1 MKRVTIKDLADLL
14 QISTSTVSRA
24 LSNHPDISDAVKKR
38 VKEAA
43 ETFNYI
49 PNDFAIN
56 FRKKSTKVIGLIIPK
71 MSMFFVPSII
81 EGISAKLNKEGYQ
94 FFILSSEESLEIEK
108 EHLQTCANSR
118 VDGVLV
124 SLTAQTQNFDHFKKL
139 DDLGIPIVIF
149 DKTLAEQKY
158 DQVTFNNEKDSE
170 ECAKKLVAKN
180 CKKILA
186 IFGNKDL
193 EITEKRRKSFLAY
206 LEQFPEV
213 SCKSVFCDSAEMVKE
228 KLEILLEYESFD
240 GVFAMSDETL
250 AGLNYA
256 LKIKQLS
263 AKKFHIIA
271 ISEGIFPKYLNPHYE
286 FEKNDGIKMG
296 MLAANVLLE
305 KIKKSDYKTTS
316 NTYYI

>member
-1 MKRVTIKDLADLL
+1 MKRITIKDLADLL

-71 MSMFFVPSII
+71 MSMFFIPSII
-81 EGISAKLNKEGYQ
+81 EGISAKFNKEGYK

-108 EHLQTCANSR
+108 ENLQTCANSR
-118 VDGVLV
+118 VDGVLI
-124 SLTAQTQNFDHFKKL
+124 SLTSKTQDFAHFKKL
-139 DDLGIPIVIF
+139 DDLGIPVVLF
-149 DKTLAEQKY
+149 DKSLSEQKY
-158 DQVTFNNEKDSE
+158 DQVVFNNEKDAE
-170 ECAKKLVAKN
+170 ECAKKLVHYQCKN
-180 CKKILA
+180 ILA
-186 IFGNKDL
+186 IFGDKDL
-193 EITEKRRKSFLAY
+193 EITEKRKKSFENY
-206 LEQFPEV
+206 LNNYSEINY
-213 SCKSVFCDSAEMVKE
+213 KSIFCDSAEMVKE
-228 KLEILLEYESFD
+228 KLEIILEYEKFD
-240 GVFAMSDETL
+240 GIFAMSDETL

-256 LKIKQLS
+256 LKIRELS
-263 AKKFHIIA
+263 AKPYKIIA

-286 FEKNDGIKMG
+286 FIKNDGIKMG
-296 MLAANVLLE
+296 MMASSILLE
-305 KIKKSDYKTTS
+305 KIKNSDYKNF

>member
-1 MKRVTIKDLADLL
+1 MKRTTIKDLADLL

-56 FRKKSTKVIGLIIPK
+56 FRKKSSKVIGLIIPK

-94 FFILSSEESLEIEK
+94 FFMLSSEESVEIEK
-108 EHLQTCANSR
+108 ENLQTCANSR

-124 SLTAQTQNFDHFKKL
+124 SLTTQTQNFDHFKKL
-139 DDLGIPIVIF
+139 DDLEIPIVVF
-149 DKTLAEQKY
+149 DKCLSEDKY
-158 DQVTFNNEKDSE
+158 DQVIFNNEKDAE
-170 ECAKKLVAKN
+170 KCAKKLVEKN

-193 EITEKRRKSFLAY
+193 EITGKREKSFMAF
-206 LEQFPEV
+206 LEKYPDINCETI
-213 SCKSVFCDSAEMVKE
+213 FCDSAEQVKD
-228 KLEILLEYESFD
+228 KLEIILDYESFD
-240 GVFAMSDETL
+240 GIFAMSDETL

-256 LKIKQLS
+256 LKLKNIS
-263 AKKFHIIA
+263 AKQFKVVA
-271 ISEGIFPKYLNPHYE
+271 ISEGIFPKYLNPHFE
-286 FEKNDGIKMG
+286 FEKNDGIRMG
-296 MLAANVLLE
+296 MTAANILLE
-305 KIKKSDYKTTS
+305 KIKNPENKSAK
-316 NTYYI
+316 TYYI

>member
-1 MKRVTIKDLADLL
+1 MKRITIKDLADLL

-71 MSMFFVPSII
+71 MSMFFIPSII
-81 EGISAKLNKEGYQ
+81 EGISAIFNKEGYQ

-108 EHLQTCANSR
+108 ENLQTCANSR
-118 VDGVLV
+118 VDGVLI
-124 SLTAQTQNFDHFKKL
+124 SLTSKTQDFAHFKKL
-139 DDLGIPIVIF
+139 DDLGIPVVLF
-149 DKTLAEQKY
+149 DKSLSEQKY
-158 DQVTFNNEKDSE
+158 DQVVFNNEKDAE
-170 ECAKKLVAKN
+170 ECAKKLVHYQCKN
-180 CKKILA
+180 ILA
-186 IFGNKDL
+186 IFGDKDL
-193 EITEKRRKSFLAY
+193 EITEKRRKSFENY
-206 LEQFPEV
+206 LNNYSEINY
-213 SCKSVFCDSAEMVKE
+213 KSIFCDSAEMVKE
-228 KLEILLEYESFD
+228 KLEIILEYENFD
-240 GVFAMSDETL
+240 GIFAMSDETL

-256 LKIKQLS
+256 LKIRGLS
-263 AKKFHIIA
+263 AKPYKIIA

-286 FEKNDGIKMG
+286 FIKNDGIKMG
-296 MLAANVLLE
+296 MMAASILLE
-305 KIKKSDYKTTS
+305 KIKNSDYKNF

>member
-1 MKRVTIKDLADLL
+1 MKRITIKDLADLL

-71 MSMFFVPSII
+71 MSMFFIPSII
-81 EGISAKLNKEGYQ
+81 EGISAKFNKEGYK

-108 EHLQTCANSR
+108 ENLQTCANLR
-118 VDGVLV
+118 VDGVLI
-124 SLTAQTQNFDHFKKL
+124 SLTSKTQDFAHFKKL
-139 DDLGIPIVIF
+139 DDLGIPVVLF
-149 DKTLAEQKY
+149 DKSLSEQKY
-158 DQVTFNNEKDSE
+158 DQVVFNNEKDAE
-170 ECAKKLVAKN
+170 ECAKKLVHYQCKN
-180 CKKILA
+180 ILA
-186 IFGNKDL
+186 IFGDKDL
-193 EITEKRRKSFLAY
+193 EITEKRRKSFENY
-206 LEQFPEV
+206 LNNYSEINY
-213 SCKSVFCDSAEMVKE
+213 KSIFCDSAEMVKE
-228 KLEILLEYESFD
+228 KLEIILEYEKFD
-240 GVFAMSDETL
+240 GIFAMSDETL

-256 LKIKQLS
+256 LKIRGLS
-263 AKKFHIIA
+263 AKPYKIIA

-286 FEKNDGIKMG
+286 FIKNDGIKMG
-296 MLAANVLLE
+296 MMAASILLE
-305 KIKKSDYKTTS
+305 KIKNSDYKNF

>member
-1 MKRVTIKDLADLL
+1 MKRITIKDLADLL

-71 MSMFFVPSII
+71 MSMFFIPSII
-81 EGISAKLNKEGYQ
+81 EGISTKFNKEGYQ

-108 EHLQTCANSR
+108 ENLQTCANSR
-118 VDGVLV
+118 VDGVLI
-124 SLTAQTQNFDHFKKL
+124 SLTSKTQDFAHFKKL
-139 DDLGIPIVIF
+139 DDLGIPVVLF
-149 DKTLAEQKY
+149 DKSLSEQKY
-158 DQVTFNNEKDSE
+158 DQVVFNNEKDAE
-170 ECAKKLVAKN
+170 ECAKKLVHYQCKN
-180 CKKILA
+180 ILA
-186 IFGNKDL
+186 IFGDKDL
-193 EITEKRRKSFLAY
+193 EITEKRKKSFQNY
-206 LEQFPEV
+206 LNNYSEINY
-213 SCKSVFCDSAEMVKE
+213 KSIFCDSAEMVKE
-228 KLEILLEYESFD
+228 KLEIILEYEKFD
-240 GVFAMSDETL
+240 GIFAMSDETL

-256 LKIKQLS
+256 LKIRGLS
-263 AKKFHIIA
+263 AKPYKIIA

-286 FEKNDGIKMG
+286 FIKNDGIKMG
-296 MLAANVLLE
+296 MMASSILLE
-305 KIKKSDYKTTS
+305 KIKNSDYKNF

>member
-1 MKRVTIKDLADLL
+1 MKRITIKDLADLL

-71 MSMFFVPSII
+71 MSMFFIPSII
-81 EGISAKLNKEGYQ
+81 EGISAKFNKEGYK

-108 EHLQTCANSR
+108 KNLQTCANSR
-118 VDGVLV
+118 VDGVLI
-124 SLTAQTQNFDHFKKL
+124 SLTSKTQDFAHFKKL
-139 DDLGIPIVIF
+139 ADLGIPVVLF
-149 DKTLAEQKY
+149 DKSLSEQKY
-158 DQVTFNNEKDSE
+158 DQVVFNNEKDAE
-170 ECAKKLVAKN
+170 ECAKKLVHYQCKN
-180 CKKILA
+180 ILA
-186 IFGNKDL
+186 IFGDKDL
-193 EITEKRRKSFLAY
+193 EITEKRRKSFENY
-206 LEQFPEV
+206 LNNHSEINY
-213 SCKSVFCDSAEMVKE
+213 KSIFCDSAEMVKE
-228 KLEILLEYESFD
+228 KLEIILEYEKFD
-240 GVFAMSDETL
+240 GIFAMSDETL

-256 LKIKQLS
+256 LKIRGLS
-263 AKKFHIIA
+263 AKPYKIIA

-286 FEKNDGIKMG
+286 FIKNDGIKMG
-296 MLAANVLLE
+296 MMAASILLE
-305 KIKKSDYKTTS
+305 KIKNSDYKNF

>member
-1 MKRVTIKDLADLL
+1 MKRITIKDLADLL

-71 MSMFFVPSII
+71 MSMFFIPSII
-81 EGISAKLNKEGYQ
+81 EGISTKFNKEGYQ

-108 EHLQTCANSR
+108 ENLQTCANSR
-118 VDGVLV
+118 VDGVLI
-124 SLTAQTQNFDHFKKL
+124 SLTSKTQDFAHFKKL
-139 DDLGIPIVIF
+139 DDLGIPVVLF
-149 DKTLAEQKY
+149 DKSLSEQKY
-158 DQVTFNNEKDSE
+158 DQVVFNNEKDAE
-170 ECAKKLVAKN
+170 ECAKKLVHYQCKN
-180 CKKILA
+180 ILA
-186 IFGNKDL
+186 IFGDKDL
-193 EITEKRRKSFLAY
+193 EITEKRRKSFENY
-206 LEQFPEV
+206 LNNYSEINY
-213 SCKSVFCDSAEMVKE
+213 KSIFCDSAEMVKE
-228 KLEILLEYESFD
+228 KLEIILEYEKFD
-240 GVFAMSDETL
+240 GIFAMSDETL

-256 LKIKQLS
+256 LKIRGLS
-263 AKKFHIIA
+263 AKPYKIIA

-286 FEKNDGIKMG
+286 FIKNDGIKMG
-296 MLAANVLLE
+296 MMAASILLE
-305 KIKKSDYKTTS
+305 KIKNSDYKNF

>member
-1 MKRVTIKDLADLL
+1 MKRITIKDLADLL

-71 MSMFFVPSII
+71 MSMFFIPSII
-81 EGISAKLNKEGYQ
+81 EGISTKFNKEGYK

-108 EHLQTCANSR
+108 ENLQTCANSR
-118 VDGVLV
+118 VDGVLI
-124 SLTAQTQNFDHFKKL
+124 SLTSKTQDFAHFKKL
-139 DDLGIPIVIF
+139 DDLGIPVVLF
-149 DKTLAEQKY
+149 DKSLSEQKY
-158 DQVTFNNEKDSE
+158 DQVVFNNEKDAE
-170 ECAKKLVAKN
+170 ECAKKLVHYQCKN
-180 CKKILA
+180 ILA
-186 IFGNKDL
+186 IFGDKDL
-193 EITEKRRKSFLAY
+193 EITEKRKKSFENY
-206 LEQFPEV
+206 LNNYSEINY
-213 SCKSVFCDSAEMVKE
+213 KSIFCDSAEMVKE
-228 KLEILLEYESFD
+228 KLEIILEYEKFD
-240 GVFAMSDETL
+240 GIFAMSDETL

-256 LKIKQLS
+256 LKIRGLS
-263 AKKFHIIA
+263 AKPYKIIA

-286 FEKNDGIKMG
+286 FIKNDGIKMG
-296 MLAANVLLE
+296 MMAASILLE
-305 KIKKSDYKTTS
+305 KIKNSDYKNF

>member
-1 MKRVTIKDLADLL
+1 MKRITIKDLADLL

-71 MSMFFVPSII
+71 MSMFFIPSII
-81 EGISAKLNKEGYQ
+81 EGISAKFNKEGYQ

-108 EHLQTCANSR
+108 ENLQTCANSR
-118 VDGVLV
+118 VDGVLI
-124 SLTAQTQNFDHFKKL
+124 SLTSKTQDFAHFKKL
-139 DDLGIPIVIF
+139 DDLGIPVVLF
-149 DKTLAEQKY
+149 DKSLSEQKY
-158 DQVTFNNEKDSE
+158 DQVVFNNEKDAE
-170 ECAKKLVAKN
+170 ECAKKLVHYQCKN
-180 CKKILA
+180 ILA
-186 IFGNKDL
+186 IFGDKDL
-193 EITEKRRKSFLAY
+193 EITEKRKKSFENY
-206 LEQFPEV
+206 LNNYSEINY
-213 SCKSVFCDSAEMVKE
+213 KSIFCDSAEMVKE
-228 KLEILLEYESFD
+228 KLEIILEYEKFD
-240 GVFAMSDETL
+240 GIFAMSDETL

-256 LKIKQLS
+256 LKIRGLS
-263 AKKFHIIA
+263 AKPYKIIA

-286 FEKNDGIKMG
+286 FIKNDGIKMG
-296 MLAANVLLE
+296 MMASSILLE
-305 KIKKSDYKTTS
+305 KIKNSDYKNF

>member
-1 MKRVTIKDLADLL
+1 MKRITIKDLADLL

-71 MSMFFVPSII
+71 MSMFFIPSII
-81 EGISAKLNKEGYQ
+81 EGISAKFNKEGYQ

-108 EHLQTCANSR
+108 ENLQTCANSR
-118 VDGVLV
+118 VDGVLI
-124 SLTAQTQNFDHFKKL
+124 SLTSKTQDFAHFKKL
-139 DDLGIPIVIF
+139 DDLGIPVVLF
-149 DKTLAEQKY
+149 DKSLSEQKY
-158 DQVTFNNEKDSE
+158 DQVVFNNEKDAE
-170 ECAKKLVAKN
+170 ECAKKLVHYQCKN
-180 CKKILA
+180 ILA
-186 IFGNKDL
+186 IFGDKDL
-193 EITEKRRKSFLAY
+193 EITEKRRKSFENY
-206 LEQFPEV
+206 LNNYPEINY
-213 SCKSVFCDSAEMVKE
+213 KSIFCDSAEMVKE
-228 KLEILLEYESFD
+228 KLEIILEYEKFD
-240 GVFAMSDETL
+240 GIFAMSDETL

-256 LKIKQLS
+256 LKIRGLS
-263 AKKFHIIA
+263 AKPYKIIA

-286 FEKNDGIKMG
+286 FIKNDGIKMG
-296 MLAANVLLE
+296 MMAASILLE
-305 KIKKSDYKTTS
+305 KIKNSDYKNF

>member
-1 MKRVTIKDLADLL
+1 MKRITIKDLADLL

-71 MSMFFVPSII
+71 MSMFFIPSII
-81 EGISAKLNKEGYQ
+81 EGISAKFNKEGYQ

-108 EHLQTCANSR
+108 ENLQTCANLR
-118 VDGVLV
+118 VDGVLI
-124 SLTAQTQNFDHFKKL
+124 SLTSKTQDFAHFKKL
-139 DDLGIPIVIF
+139 DDLGIPVVLF
-149 DKTLAEQKY
+149 DKSLSEQKY
-158 DQVTFNNEKDSE
+158 DQVVFNNEKDAE
-170 ECAKKLVAKN
+170 ECAKKLVHYQCKN
-180 CKKILA
+180 ILA
-186 IFGNKDL
+186 IFGDKDL
-193 EITEKRRKSFLAY
+193 EITEKRKKSFENY
-206 LEQFPEV
+206 LNNYSEINY
-213 SCKSVFCDSAEMVKE
+213 KSIFCDSAEMVKE
-228 KLEILLEYESFD
+228 KLEIILEYEKFD
-240 GVFAMSDETL
+240 GIFAMSDETL

-256 LKIKQLS
+256 LKIRGLS
-263 AKKFHIIA
+263 AKPYRIIA

-286 FEKNDGIKMG
+286 FIKNDGIKMG
-296 MLAANVLLE
+296 MMAASILLE
-305 KIKKSDYKTTS
+305 KIKNSDYKNF

>member
-1 MKRVTIKDLADLL
+1 MKRITIKDLADLL

-71 MSMFFVPSII
+71 MSMFFIPSII
-81 EGISAKLNKEGYQ
+81 EGISAKFNKEGYQ

-108 EHLQTCANSR
+108 ENLQTCANLR
-118 VDGVLV
+118 VDGVLI
-124 SLTAQTQNFDHFKKL
+124 SLTSKTQDFAHFKKL
-139 DDLGIPIVIF
+139 DDLGIPVVLF
-149 DKTLAEQKY
+149 DKSLSEQKY
-158 DQVTFNNEKDSE
+158 DQIVFNNEKDAE
-170 ECAKKLVAKN
+170 ECAKKLVHYQCKN
-180 CKKILA
+180 ILA
-186 IFGNKDL
+186 IFGDKDL
-193 EITEKRRKSFLAY
+193 EITEKRRKSFENY
-206 LEQFPEV
+206 LNNYSEINY
-213 SCKSVFCDSAEMVKE
+213 KSIFCDSAEMVKE
-228 KLEILLEYESFD
+228 KLEIILEYEKFD
-240 GVFAMSDETL
+240 GIFAMSDETL

-256 LKIKQLS
+256 LKIRGLS
-263 AKKFHIIA
+263 AKPYKIIA

-286 FEKNDGIKMG
+286 FIKNDGIKMG
-296 MLAANVLLE
+296 MMAASILLE
-305 KIKKSDYKTTS
+305 KIKNSDYKNF

>member
-1 MKRVTIKDLADLL
+1 MKRITIKDLADLL

-71 MSMFFVPSII
+71 MSMFFIPSII
-81 EGISAKLNKEGYQ
+81 EGISAKFNKEGYQ

-108 EHLQTCANSR
+108 ENLQTCANSR
-118 VDGVLV
+118 VDGVLI
-124 SLTAQTQNFDHFKKL
+124 SLTSKTQDFAHFKKL
-139 DDLGIPIVIF
+139 DDLGIPVVLF
-149 DKTLAEQKY
+149 DKSLSEQKY
-158 DQVTFNNEKDSE
+158 DQVVFNNEKDAE
-170 ECAKKLVAKN
+170 ECAKKLVHYQCKN
-180 CKKILA
+180 ILA
-186 IFGNKDL
+186 IFGDKDL
-193 EITEKRRKSFLAY
+193 EITEKRKKSFQNY
-206 LEQFPEV
+206 LNNYSEINY
-213 SCKSVFCDSAEMVKE
+213 KSIFCNSAEMVKE
-228 KLEILLEYESFD
+228 KLEIILEYEKFD
-240 GVFAMSDETL
+240 GIFAMSDETL

-256 LKIKQLS
+256 LKIRGLS
-263 AKKFHIIA
+263 AKPYKIIA

-286 FEKNDGIKMG
+286 FIKNDGIKMG
-296 MLAANVLLE
+296 MMAASILLE
-305 KIKKSDYKTTS
+305 KIKNSDYKNF

>member
-1 MKRVTIKDLADLL
+1 MKRITIKDLADLL

-71 MSMFFVPSII
+71 MSMFFIPSII
-81 EGISAKLNKEGYQ
+81 EGISAKFNKEGYK

-108 EHLQTCANSR
+108 ENLQTCANSR
-118 VDGVLV
+118 VDGVLI
-124 SLTAQTQNFDHFKKL
+124 SLTSKTQDFAHFKKL
-139 DDLGIPIVIF
+139 DDLGIPVVLF
-149 DKTLAEQKY
+149 DKSLSEQKY
-158 DQVTFNNEKDSE
+158 DQVVFNNEKDAE
-170 ECAKKLVAKN
+170 ECAKKLVHYQCKN
-180 CKKILA
+180 ILA
-186 IFGNKDL
+186 IFGDKDL
-193 EITEKRRKSFLAY
+193 EITEKRKKSFENY
-206 LEQFPEV
+206 LNNYSEINY
-213 SCKSVFCDSAEMVKE
+213 KSIFCDSAEMVKE
-228 KLEILLEYESFD
+228 KLEIILEYEKFD
-240 GVFAMSDETL
+240 GIFAMSDETL

-256 LKIKQLS
+256 LKIRGLS
-263 AKKFHIIA
+263 AKPYKIIA

-286 FEKNDGIKMG
+286 FIKNDGIKMG
-296 MLAANVLLE
+296 MMAASILLE
-305 KIKKSDYKTTS
+305 KIKNSDYKNF

>member
-1 MKRVTIKDLADLL
+1 MKRITIKDLADLL

-71 MSMFFVPSII
+71 MSMFFIPSII
-81 EGISAKLNKEGYQ
+81 EGISAKFNKEGYQ

-108 EHLQTCANSR
+108 ENLQTCANSR
-118 VDGVLV
+118 VDGVLI
-124 SLTAQTQNFDHFKKL
+124 SLTSKTQDFAHFKKL
-139 DDLGIPIVIF
+139 DDLGIPVVLF
-149 DKTLAEQKY
+149 DKSLSEQKY
-158 DQVTFNNEKDSE
+158 DQVVFNNEKDAE
-170 ECAKKLVAKN
+170 ECAKKLVHYQCKN
-180 CKKILA
+180 ILA
-186 IFGNKDL
+186 IFGDKDL
-193 EITEKRRKSFLAY
+193 EITEKRIKSFENY
-206 LEQFPEV
+206 LNNYSEINY
-213 SCKSVFCDSAEMVKE
+213 KSIFCDSAEMVKE
-228 KLEILLEYESFD
+228 KLEIILEYEKFD
-240 GVFAMSDETL
+240 GIFAMSDETL

-256 LKIKQLS
+256 LKIRGLS
-263 AKKFHIIA
+263 AKPYKIIA

-286 FEKNDGIKMG
+286 FIKNDGIKMG
-296 MLAANVLLE
+296 MMAASILLE
-305 KIKKSDYKTTS
+305 KIKNSDYKNF

>member
-1 MKRVTIKDLADLL
+1 MKRITIKDLADLP

-71 MSMFFVPSII
+71 MSMFFIPSII
-81 EGISAKLNKEGYQ
+81 EGISAKFNKEGYK

-108 EHLQTCANSR
+108 ENLQTCANSR
-118 VDGVLV
+118 VDGVLI
-124 SLTAQTQNFDHFKKL
+124 SLTSKTQDFAHFKKL
-139 DDLGIPIVIF
+139 DDLGIPVVLF
-149 DKTLAEQKY
+149 DKSLSEQKY
-158 DQVTFNNEKDSE
+158 DQVVFNNEKDAE
-170 ECAKKLVAKN
+170 ECAKKLVHYQCKN
-180 CKKILA
+180 ILA
-186 IFGNKDL
+186 IFGDKDL
-193 EITEKRRKSFLAY
+193 EITEKRRKSFENY
-206 LEQFPEV
+206 LNNYSEINY
-213 SCKSVFCDSAEMVKE
+213 KSIFCDSAEMVKE
-228 KLEILLEYESFD
+228 KLEIILEYEKFD
-240 GVFAMSDETL
+240 GIFAMSDETL

-256 LKIKQLS
+256 LKIRGLS
-263 AKKFHIIA
+263 AKPYKIIA

-286 FEKNDGIKMG
+286 FIKNDGIKMG
-296 MLAANVLLE
+296 MMAASILLE
-305 KIKKSDYKTTS
+305 KIKNSDYKNF

>member
-1 MKRVTIKDLADLL
+1 MKRITIKDLADLL

-71 MSMFFVPSII
+71 MSMFFIPSII
-81 EGISAKLNKEGYQ
+81 EGISAKFNKEGYK

-108 EHLQTCANSR
+108 ENLQTCANSR
-118 VDGVLV
+118 VDGVLI
-124 SLTAQTQNFDHFKKL
+124 SLTSKTQDFAHFKKL
-139 DDLGIPIVIF
+139 DDLGIPVVLF
-149 DKTLAEQKY
+149 DKSLSEQKY
-158 DQVTFNNEKDSE
+158 DQVVFNNEKDAE
-170 ECAKKLVAKN
+170 ECAKKLVHYQCKN
-180 CKKILA
+180 ILA
-186 IFGNKDL
+186 IFGDKDL
-193 EITEKRRKSFLAY
+193 EITEKRRKSFDNY
-206 LEQFPEV
+206 LNNYSEINYKFI
-213 SCKSVFCDSAEMVKE
+213 FCDSAEMVKE
-228 KLEILLEYESFD
+228 KLEIILEYEKFD
-240 GVFAMSDETL
+240 GIFAMSDETL

-256 LKIKQLS
+256 LKIRGLS
-263 AKKFHIIA
+263 AKPYKIIA

-286 FEKNDGIKMG
+286 FIKNDGIKMG
-296 MLAANVLLE
+296 MMAASILLE
-305 KIKKSDYKTTS
+305 KIKNSDYKNF